1 MALKLDPKSGEQ
13 WAIWGI
19 IAVFSIS
26 IFLRFWGLG
35 RFNELVF
42 DEFYYAKFANNYLTH
57 TPFYN
62 SHPPLSQYLIAI
74 GIWIGDRLPIGQDT
88 TNTLTG
94 SLHSTFSYRWMNAL
108 FGSLIPLLVAALAYQ
123 LNRRMSYA
131 FFAALF
137 ISLDG
142 LFLVESRYAL
152 NNIFLVFF
160 GILGQLLVLIAS
172 SINSDLTR
180 QKLAQRQYLYIIGA
194 GISFGAS
201 AACKWNGLW
210 FLLGILIILGIAKLW
225 ELITAIIQPRRTST
239 SLLDAPGERLLV
251 QSGVDVRQRL
261 ASINLVQLIFG
272 LGIVPVLTY
281 SILWIPHLI
290 QNPRLNFWEMQLSIL
305 NYHEQIGNSAAIHP
319 YCADWYTWPLM
330 LRPLAYYYQQDRF
343 SFGDA
348 TGTTQLYYDVHAMG
362 NPFLWWFAIGA
373 ISILSI
379 KTLQVLV
386 VTLNMERMNQ
396 GLRSSQVTSDAESRI
411 DLPLFIVVNYA
422 ANLLPWVLVTRC
434 VFIYH
439 YMGAVLFAIV
449 GLAWL
454 VDTWLRSSSRFF
466 QGMGL
471 TIIFAVAVGFVFW
484 LPIYLGLPVDSGSLS
499 LRMWNFWIFKW
510 I

>member
-1 MALKLDPKSGEQ
+1 MALKLDPISDDK
-13 WAIWGI
+13 WAIWGM

-26 IFLRFWGLG
+26 IFLRFWKLG
-35 RFNELVF
+35 QFNELVF
-42 DEFYYAKFANNYLTH
+42 DEFYYAKFANNYLTN
-57 TPFYN
+57 TRFYN
-62 SHPPLSQYLIAI
+62 SHPPLSQYLITI
-74 GIWIGDRLPIGQDT
+74 GIWVGDRLPIGQDT
-88 TNTLTG
+88 TNILTG

-108 FGSLIPLLVAALAYQ
+108 FGSLIPPLVAALAYQ

-137 ISLDG
+137 VSLDG

-172 SINSDLTR
+172 KINSDYP
-180 QKLAQRQYLYIIGA
+180 KQRPLFIIGA

-210 FLLGILIILGIAKLW
+210 FLLGILILVGIAKWRL
-225 ELITAIIQPRRTST
+225 IQPRIAST
-239 SLLDAPGERLLV
+239 LLIDSSGERL
-251 QSGVDVRQRL
+251 SQRL
-261 ASINLVQLIFG
+261 ASLHLFQLIFG
-272 LGIVPVLTY
+272 LGIVPVFTY

-330 LRPLAYYYQQDRF
+330 LRPLAYYYQQDR
-343 SFGDA
+343 
-348 TGTTQLYYDVHAMG
+348 TTQLYNDVHAMG
-362 NPFLWWFAIGA
+362 NPLLWWFALMAIFI
-373 ISILSI
+373 ISIKLI
-379 KTLQVLV
+379 QGLV
-386 VTLNMERMNQ
+386 RTPNMQQMNQ
-396 GLRSSQVTSDAESRI
+396 HLRYSQVAAGLEPDI
-411 DLPLFIVVNYA
+411 VPLFIVVNYA

-439 YMGAVLFAIV
+439 YMGAVLFAIM

-454 VDTWLRSSSRFF
+454 VDTWLRSSYRFF

-484 LPIYLGLPVDSGSLS
+484 LPIYLGLPVDSESLS
-499 LRMWNFWIFKW
+499 LRIWNFWIFKW